1 MTDLE
6 KAQEALENIDPE
18 QSDDSEPVL
27 TRSDPEYVERPKSS
41 RILAWVL
48 LVLVVTGVIL
58 YYLWI
63 AGILRV

>member
-1 MTDLE
+1 MSQNENSREPMNAIDAE
-6 KAQEALENIDPE
+6 QNMEAELLPE
-18 QSDDSEPVL
+18 RDAPA
-27 TRSDPEYVERPKSS
+27 YVESPKST

-63 AGILRV
+63 AGILHI